1 MLLSNN
7 SDHYSNTTSHP
18 LPNSEMRTS
27 DVLCH
32 MHCQCEGVFCPQR
45 LSLVAKLIVS
55 RDHTPFRNG
64 EGRGLV
70 TSFTAVC
77 CAALYSAGQSQR
89 CILSHECCYHNFD
102 RKLQGV
108 NQLGNH
114 KQLLCQSSQTNYAAL
129 ALAQCE

>member
-1 MLLSNN
+1 M
-7 SDHYSNTTSHP
+7 
-18 LPNSEMRTS
+18 
-27 DVLCH
+27 
-32 MHCQCEGVFCPQR
+32 
-45 LSLVAKLIVS
+45 A
-55 RDHTPFRNG
+55 TPRSTR

-77 CAALYSAGQSQR
+77 CARTVWDQSQ
-89 CILSHECCYHNFD
+89 CSILSHEPCYHKFD

-129 ALAQCE
+129 ALAQWSKCIPVQQEVAAKVTRLLPSLAERGVATRN